1 MAPRTK
7 ARAKADGRALRAK
20 LDVPTDIFGG
30 GDDAPAEAPP
40 SRTERDSRL
49 NALAAVAG
57 RFNDSK
63 PPREVLKRVRSV
75 PTCFPGFDH
84 ATRVGGYP
92 IERIT
97 TVHGPSNAGKTAFA
111 LGVLASFLRRD
122 HFARLYDLER
132 TTPVT
137 WLETLMGDVLDHP
150 GFSAARPHTY
160 EEVVDD
166 VRNWCTQI
174 ATARTKGE
182 IPPDTTGVMVLDSLR
197 KLVPENFFTKLSKGA
212 EEHGI
217 DGMGGRGAQLK
228 AAYNAAWF
236 DELIP
241 LLDDTGTAL
250 LIIARES
257 EEIVK
262 NGRFEQRIV
271 KLGGGGSVVYESSL
285 IVRVERARWITDGE
299 GKEAPVVG
307 EQHRLTIRKTKIG
320 GKDDR
325 VTIASFHT
333 SNGKLTPEGF
343 DTARDVLDL
352 GARLGV
358 VKKSGGWVGWS
369 GKRIQGETAAV
380 RWLADPSH
388 RAHLDALTAEVRDAF
403 DKAGP
408 TEIEEGA

>member
-1 MAPRTK
+1 
-7 ARAKADGRALRAK
+7 
-20 LDVPTDIFGG
+20 
-30 GDDAPAEAPP
+30 
-40 SRTERDSRL
+40 
-49 NALAAVAG
+49 
-57 RFNDSK
+57 
-63 PPREVLKRVRSV
+63 
-75 PTCFPGFDH
+75 
-84 ATRVGGYP
+84 
-92 IERIT
+92 
-97 TVHGPSNAGKTAFA
+97 
-111 LGVLASFLRRD
+111 
-122 HFARLYDLER
+122 
-132 TTPVT
+132 
-137 WLETLMGDVLDHP
+137 
-150 GFSAARPHTY
+150 
-160 EEVVDD
+160 
-166 VRNWCTQI
+166 
-174 ATARTKGE
+174 
-182 IPPDTTGVMVLDSLR
+182 
-197 KLVPENFFTKLSKGA
+197 
-212 EEHGI
+212 
-217 DGMGGRGAQLK
+217 
-228 AAYNAAWF
+228 
-236 DELIP
+236 
-241 LLDDTGTAL
+241 
-250 LIIARES
+250 
-257 EEIVK
+257 VK